1 MKKYLFFLAVIL
13 ISNFSFTQSTVG
25 SGLSFLKLGFGARN
39 IALADNGNT
48 MSNDVSAIFYN
59 PARLQNDGKVE
70 LLLMHNEWIQDVRSE
85 LIGVKFSIMNFP
97 VAIGVNSTSISDI
110 EVRTRPGEVESK
122 FKAQYLAAT
131 IATSIAI
138 NENISV
144 GVGFKYLYED
154 IFYEDASGYAV
165 DFGAYYESVIENL
178 SLALAIKNLG
188 TMNQLKNQATK
199 LPSDLRF
206 GPVYSFNFEDL
217 KLEVISSLEFQKY
230 LNEDENH
237 FNFASEIVYNNLL
250 AFRIGYMSGYEARNI
265 TTGLGVNW
273 KNLSFDYAMTPFLY
287 QLGSGHSFSLKIVF

>member
-1 MKKYLFFLAVIL
+1 
-13 ISNFSFTQSTVG
+13 
-25 SGLSFLKLGFGARN
+25 
-39 IALADNGNT
+39 